1 MVKIISIEGNIG
13 SGKTTIIEK
22 LQEKLKYN
30 KSIVFLREPV
40 DIWMSLKDDNGENIL
55 EKFYSDPSKYAFT
68 FQITAFVTRLSM
80 IRNIIKEN
88 QQCKYII
95 CERSL
100 SADKHIFA
108 KMLFDDGMIDDI
120 HYKIYM
126 KFYEEFSNDYELEK
140 IVYIDADPDICEKR
154 IHKRNRHGEEN
165 ISLDYLIK
173 CKKYHD
179 EWLLHLDNVITIKTN
194 ENVKY
199 ENNDNGILWL
209 NEIIKNI
216 KMIDKDNKENE
227 WNWKEYDYHSYRY

>member
-13 SGKTTIIEK
+13 SGKTTIVEK
-22 LQEKLKYN
+22 LQEKLKYDS
-30 KSIVFLREPV
+30 SIVFLREPV
-40 DIWMSLKDDNGENIL
+40 DIWMSLKDENGENIL
-55 EKFYSDPSKYAFT
+55 EKFYNDPSKYAFT

-88 QQCKYII
+88 KDCNYII

-108 KMLFDDGMIDDI
+108 KMLYDDGMIDDI

-126 KFYEEFSNDYELEK
+126 KFYEEFSSDYELEK
-140 IVYIDADPDICEKR
+140 IIYIDADPDICKKR
-154 IHKRNRHGEEN
+154 IHKRSRNGEEG
-165 ISLDYLIK
+165 ITLDYLEK

-179 EWLLHLDNVITIKTN
+179 EWLLNMNNVITIKTN

-199 ENNDNGILWL
+199 ENNDNGIKWL
-209 NEIIKNI
+209 NEIIKCI
-216 KMIDKDNKENE
+216 KKTDNKEKDWC
-227 WNWKEYDYHSYRY
+227 WNTQEHYHSCRY